1 MGGVRRRAR
10 ARRAVHPRG
19 ARLRRPDA
27 RRPRV
32 VTGEG
37 KLDEQTLE
45 GKLVGEIGTRTRQ
58 AGVPLH
64 AIVGTDRLDA
74 FGKRIIDLQVVQEAT
89 DLEEIAAAGETLGRA
104 LADGSA

>member
-1 MGGVRRRAR
+1 MRAAR
-10 ARRAVHPRG
+10 A
-19 ARLRRPDA
+19 
-27 RRPRV
+27 V

-74 FGKRIIDLQVVQEAT
+74 FGKRIIDLQLVQEAT
-89 DLEEIAAAGETLGRA
+89 DLAADRGGRRDAGPRA
-104 LADGSA
+104 RRAARRSNRDCRRVRRA